1 MAWAELR
8 APLSDI
14 RYRLESPL
22 YYLSDSAEFA
32 WNYRSSL
39 QGLWHLS
46 VTENGSCAPA
56 QRGMGVRAMAD
67 FIFQANIA
75 HYKQLLADETDARTI
90 ATIRKLLAEEEAK
103 LAEWR
108 AKQSKPNAAE

>member
-1 MAWAELR
+1 
-8 APLSDI
+8 
-14 RYRLESPL
+14 
-22 YYLSDSAEFA
+22 
-32 WNYRSSL
+32 
-39 QGLWHLS
+39 
-46 VTENGSCAPA
+46 
-56 QRGMGVRAMAD
+56 MAD